1 MSTSDKEIEINLH
14 EIKQEADLNTGRIRT
29 EIKCGP
35 CRDGNHKAC
44 SLSDCTCAR
53 NKHEGLK

>member
-14 EIKQEADLNTGRIRT
+14 EMTHEVDMNTGRIRK

-44 SLSDCTCAR
+44 SLPDCPCAK

>member
-1 MSTSDKEIEINLH
+1 MSTSDKEIEINLP
-14 EIKQEADLNTGRIRT
+14 ERTDEVDLNTGRIRT

-35 CRDGNHKAC
+35 CREGNHKAC
-44 SLSDCTCAR
+44 SLPDCSCAR

>member
-1 MSTSDKEIEINLH
+1 MSTSDKEIEFNLH
-14 EIKQEADLNTGRIRT
+14 ERKDELDLNTGGITT

-44 SLSDCTCAR
+44 SLSDCPCAR